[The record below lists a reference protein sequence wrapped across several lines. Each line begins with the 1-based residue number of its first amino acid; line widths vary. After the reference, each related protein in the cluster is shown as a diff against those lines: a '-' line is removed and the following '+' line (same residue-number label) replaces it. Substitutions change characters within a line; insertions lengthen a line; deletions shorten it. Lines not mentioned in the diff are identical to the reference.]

1 MFGARRER
9 HMRTRIRER
18 RRRREPDATPRTR
31 YERALA
37 VETERGGG
45 VELDCHVSPKSVEA
59 SKMRPYFAASAKSP
73 LRNASLTASSFFASS
88 SFREGDQPFS
98 SIITSTGICAAS

>member
-59 SKMRPYFAASAKSP
+59 QRCDRTSP
-73 LRNASLTASSFFASS
+73 LQPSLRYAMRVSQPRVSLPPPALEKETSR
-88 SFREGDQPFS
+88 FRQ
-98 SIITSTGICAAS
+98 